1 MPVHAGKNEE
11 YPRRRRTRRRRT
23 RKQKRRDDFAG
34 LRRLPAALVRIL
46 TVIALILIAFRVGER
61 LLFRAPEI
69 PGPAALSVRPGQK
82 SQADSNSNSNSHLNS
97 NLNSN
102 DDSDSNSD
110 FDSNSNLNFNPDLDL
125 DSHSDDADLNLENPA
140 PDIESPSAPRKEKFY
155 TFLLAGVDDGNG
167 GSDTIIFASLD
178 AVNKRFYGVSI
189 PRDTKAIVNGKAYKI
204 NAAYK
209 IGGMDLLA
217 RTVSDQFGVPVDFTI
232 EIDLTGFSAL
242 IDAIGGVEFDVPL
255 DMDYDDPEQNLE
267 IHVKAGLQNLD
278 GETALKVVRFR
289 HNNDGSG
296 YGNEDLGRIETQQRF
311 LKTTAKKIL
320 SPSGV
325 LKIDNLIQVFQR
337 YVKTNLTV
345 SNLAWLAREIFAIGP
360 EHIQFS
366 TLQGVWKSPYIY
378 PDPDAALYFI
388 NEYFN
393 PYQEKL
399 TRQDLHFPT

>member
-23 RKQKRRDDFAG
+23 RKQKRRDGFAG

-46 TVIALILIAFRVGER
+46 TVIALILIAFRIGER

-82 SQADSNSNSNSHLNS
+82 SQADFNSNADSNADSNLDS

-102 DDSDSNSD
+102 D
-110 FDSNSNLNFNPDLDL
+110 LNIDI
-125 DSHSDDADLNLENPA
+125 DSHADDSDLNLENPA
-140 PDIESPSAPRKEKFY
+140 PDIKSPSAPRKNGFY

-189 PRDTKAIVNGKAYKI
+189 PRDTKAIVNGKAHKI

>member
-11 YPRRRRTRRRRT
+11 YPRRRTRRRRT

-82 SQADSNSNSNSHLNS
+82 SQADFNSNANS

-102 DDSDSNSD
+102 SNDDLNNLNNLNPGSDSNTD
-110 FDSNSNLNFNPDLDL
+110 TDLNNFNSNS
-125 DSHSDDADLNLENPA
+125 DADLNLNNNNA
-140 PDIESPSAPRKEKFY
+140 PDIKSPSAPRKEKFY

-255 DMDYDDPEQNLE
+255 DMDYDDPAQNLE

-325 LKIDNLIQVFQR
+325 LKIDNFIQVFQR

-399 TRQDLHFPT
+399 TRQDLRFPT